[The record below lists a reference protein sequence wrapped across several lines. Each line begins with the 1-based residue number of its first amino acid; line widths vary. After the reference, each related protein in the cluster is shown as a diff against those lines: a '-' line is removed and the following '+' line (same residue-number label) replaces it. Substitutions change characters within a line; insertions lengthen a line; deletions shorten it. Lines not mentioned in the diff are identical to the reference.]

1 MKITKLIA
9 CALIAAT
16 ALCAI
21 SCGKEAQ
28 TTESNSP
35 DTPDTAA
42 TTAASSGETEA
53 PSLEDLG
60 LGEPTDSFELPAESE
75 GIVGIWKLG
84 GADGAALVGMEIWE
98 FKADGTFNMICT
110 DVDGIQSGSVI
121 PGQYR
126 IKGNNLNVT
135 LMGATIKYTFKLEGG
150 NVILNDHDSDTVL
163 EPFTGNITYV
173 D

>member
-1 MKITKLIA
+1 MKATKLIA

-28 TTESNSP
+28 TTDSNTQG
-35 DTPDTAA
+35 TPDTSVS
-42 TTAASSGETEA
+42 TSEQTA
-53 PSLEDLG
+53 EDVVF
-60 LGEPTDSFELPAESE
+60 GEPTDPFELPAEAE

-84 GADGAALVGMEIWE
+84 GDDGAALKGMEIWE
-98 FKADGTFNMICT
+98 FKADGTYNMINT
-110 DVDGIQSGSVI
+110 DADGIQSGSII

-126 IKGNNLNVT
+126 IKGSDLTLT
-135 LMGATIKYTFKLEGG
+135 LMGNPIKYTFKLEGN
-150 NVILNDHDSDTVL
+150 NVILNDHGSDTIL